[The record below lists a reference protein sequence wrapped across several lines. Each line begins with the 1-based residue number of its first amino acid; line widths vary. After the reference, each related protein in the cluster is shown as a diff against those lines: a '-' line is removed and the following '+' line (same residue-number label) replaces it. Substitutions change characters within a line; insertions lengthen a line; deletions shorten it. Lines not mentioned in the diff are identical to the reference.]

1 MLTCHQYDYIEIVC
15 MYHYPV
21 KISLKSGDIIEGVAV
36 DTVRDQNKQ
45 ECIKIDNNGQELVIV
60 LDHIASLLVMVDNP
74 HLQQINFVE
83 S

>member
-21 KISLKSGDIIEGVAV
+21 KISLKSGDIIEGIAV

-60 LDHIASLLVMVDNP
+60 LDHMASLLVMIDKP
-74 HLQQINFVE
+74 HLQQINFIE

>member
-21 KISLKSGDIIEGVAV
+21 KISLKSGGIIEGVAI
-36 DTVRDQNKQ
+36 DTVRDQKKQ
-45 ECIKIDNNGQELVIV
+45 ECIKIDNNGQELAIV
-60 LDHIASLLVMVDNP
+60 LDHMVSLLVMVDNP
-74 HLQQINFVE
+74 HLQQINFVD

>member
-74 HLQQINFVE
+74 HLKQINFVE

>member
-60 LDHIASLLVMVDNP
+60 LDHMASLLVMIDNP
-74 HLQQINFVE
+74 HLQQINFIE